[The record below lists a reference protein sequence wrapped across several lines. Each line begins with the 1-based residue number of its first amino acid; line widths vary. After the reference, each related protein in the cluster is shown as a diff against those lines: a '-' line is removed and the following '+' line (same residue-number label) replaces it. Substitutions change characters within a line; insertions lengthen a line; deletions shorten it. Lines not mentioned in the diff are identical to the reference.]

1 MRFVCVG
8 VATLVFAFLL
18 DLLELEFSQPLFV
31 VYLSLCL
38 GKRLTKAPQALD
50 QEILHP
56 SVNFV

>member
-18 DLLELEFSQPLFV
+18 DLLEVAFSQPLFV

-38 GKRLTKAPQALD
+38 AIRLTKAPQALD